1 MKNRNNIKEMRLK
14 KEMSVSELA
23 RKVEVS
29 ERYIY
34 FIEVGDKKP
43 SLDTAKKI
51 AKALETPIENIF

>member
-1 MKNRNNIKEMRLK
+1 MRLK